1 MNKVQDLNK
10 ASIRRLAQRAGIKS
24 MSSLIWEEIRGIS
37 KVFLENLL
45 HLVILFTRHHNHRRT
60 VGVKDVENALKIDL
74 LPNVDYTSLGKGG
87 ANHCK
92 NLNPRSNSGPK
103 VTKFKPGTK
112 ALMNIRKAQK
122 EDCLYFP
129 KAAFSRLVRKI
140 SSDFVTN
147 LRFSQES
154 LDLIQIVFENYLI
167 TLFENANLCAIHA
180 RRQTVW
186 PKDIQLAKKIS
197 QKFYFV

>member
-24 MSSLIWEEIRGIS
+24 MSSIIWEEIRGIS

-45 HLVILFTRHHNHRRT
+45 RLVLLFTRHNYRRT

-92 NLNPRSNSGPK
+92 NLNPRSKSGPK

-122 EDCLYFP
+122 DDCLYFP
-129 KAAFSRLVRKI
+129 KAAFSRFVRKI
-140 SSDFVTN
+140 SSDFATD

-167 TLFENANLCAIHA
+167 TLFENANLCAIQAGRH
-180 RRQTVW
+180 RVY

-197 QKFYFV
+197 QEFEFY